1 MVVRKENLSFDHSF
15 DILALLGIECQTYP
29 DDYLYEPGTALV
41 AECDCKFLGIEERW
55 IHNYFAPSE

>member
-15 DILALLGIECQTYP
+15 DILALLGIECHTYP

-41 AECDCKFLGIEERW
+41 AECDCKFLGIEER
-55 IHNYFAPSE
+55 